1 MIFALVNR
9 KMLKLD
15 NDTNDFYLQKNVTF
29 NWFFNRI

>member
-1 MIFALVNR
+1 
-9 KMLKLD
+9 MLKLD